1 MGAAIFCSEVS
12 ILTFQRTVHLGRLQ
26 NTYKNRLGTDDLSL
40 KNENTSKPWGEVFNQ
55 SHLDILSTWKIFLCI
70 MSYAF
75 SFGQGFFFFYMVAYE
90 PYVSFAHVIVRRLKG
105 YM

>member
-1 MGAAIFCSEVS
+1 MGAAIFCSEGS
-12 ILTFQRTVHLGRLQ
+12 ILTFQRTVHLVRLQ

-40 KNENTSKPWGEVFNQ
+40 KNENTSKLWGEILNQ
-55 SHLDILSTWKIFLCI
+55 SHLDIFSTWKIFLCI

-75 SFGQGFFFFYMVAYE
+75 SFGQGFFSFMVAYE
-90 PYVSFAHVIVRRLKG
+90 PYVSFAHVVVRRAKG